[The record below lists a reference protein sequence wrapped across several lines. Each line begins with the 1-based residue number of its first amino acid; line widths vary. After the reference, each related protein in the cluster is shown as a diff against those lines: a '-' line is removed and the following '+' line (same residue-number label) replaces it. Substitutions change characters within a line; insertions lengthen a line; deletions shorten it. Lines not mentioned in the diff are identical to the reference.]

1 MALERVTTRVS
12 AARESMR
19 ARGLPTPTPTR
30 VGNGRARARRPS
42 TPRSSARAREG
53 EGDEDVSVFLIGA
66 GPGGVEQ
73 MTMGAARALASCDA
87 VVHDDLGAS
96 SSDVLELAT
105 KEGVEVIA
113 VGKRG
118 GASASWR
125 QSDICDLICELAR
138 RGKKVARLKGGCPSV
153 FARVSDEISALRAAG
168 VSYKMIPGI
177 SSALSAPLSVG
188 VPLTDRDL
196 GRHFSVTSAHDPDA
210 IDFSAFVGIDTCVF
224 LMVGKSLSV
233 VVERLVRDARK
244 PSTMTCC
251 VIRNGMQA
259 DERSWFGTLDD
270 IVERTSGES
279 LSPCVL
285 VVGDVVTLA

>member
-1 MALERVTTRVS
+1 
-12 AARESMR
+12 
-19 ARGLPTPTPTR
+19 
-30 VGNGRARARRPS
+30 
-42 TPRSSARAREG
+42 
-53 EGDEDVSVFLIGA
+53 
-66 GPGGVEQ
+66 

-105 KEGVEVIA
+105 REGVEVIA

-244 PSTMTCC
+244 PSTITCC

-285 VVGDVVTLA
+285 VVGDVVTPA

>member
-1 MALERVTTRVS
+1 M
-12 AARESMR
+12 
-19 ARGLPTPTPTR
+19 
-30 VGNGRARARRPS
+30 
-42 TPRSSARAREG
+42 
-53 EGDEDVSVFLIGA
+53 FLIGA

-244 PSTMTCC
+244 PSTITCC

>member
-1 MALERVTTRVS
+1 MSV
-12 AARESMR
+12 
-19 ARGLPTPTPTR
+19 
-30 VGNGRARARRPS
+30 
-42 TPRSSARAREG
+42 RAREG

-73 MTMGAARALASCDA
+73 MTMGAARALAICDA

-105 KEGVEVIA
+105 REGVEVIA

-196 GRHFSVTSAHDPDA
+196 GRNFSVTSAHDPDA